1 MFEKQNQLLTRHS
14 LATRWAVAT
23 RTVDRLRQTGR
34 LPWIDIADGVGAR
47 PVVRFRM
54 EDIQNYEEK
63 TRKCI
68 QKTA

>member
-1 MFEKQNQLLTRHS
+1 MIQTYLTRHS
-14 LATRWAVAT
+14 LAGRWCVSL

-47 PVVRFRM
+47 PVVRFRVKDV
-54 EDIQNYEEK
+54 EDYEEK

-68 QKTA
+68 H